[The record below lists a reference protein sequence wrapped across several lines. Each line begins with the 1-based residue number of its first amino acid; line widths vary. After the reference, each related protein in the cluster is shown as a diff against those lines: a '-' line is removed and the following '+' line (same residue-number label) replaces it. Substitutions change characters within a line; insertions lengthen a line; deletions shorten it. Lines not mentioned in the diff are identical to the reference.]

1 MPARS
6 TRGSVKTTEAGG
18 PRGDDAGKKVN
29 GCKRHALAD
38 TDGRGLVR

>member
-29 GCKRHALAD
+29 GRKRHALAD